1 MAPIEITDN
10 SCCKKKE
17 GSVATMRAKKKKKKK
32 KKKKNCQ
39 KMTEISNLQSR
50 PLTERTKIYQLYRGR
65 F

>member
-10 SCCKKKE
+10 SCSKKKRRVSGDYE
-17 GSVATMRAKKKKKKK
+17 SK

>member
-17 GSVATMRAKKKKKKK
+17 GSVATMRAKKRKKKLS
-32 KKKKNCQ
+32 KND
-39 KMTEISNLQSR
+39 R
-50 PLTERTKIYQLYRGR
+50 D

>member
-17 GSVATMRAKKKKKKK
+17 GSVATMRA
-32 KKKKNCQ
+32 KKKNCQ